1 MKYTYYHKING
12 VTVAE
17 IEGHAEVERDGSFTV
32 YMHDIL
38 TDQECL
44 ADDYF
49 RPLIERF
56 LQTEYAGELGEAE
69 QAAVIGFWM
78 HDRETSKAAE

>member
-38 TDQECL
+38 SDQECL

-56 LQTEYAGELGEAE
+56 LQTEYADEWLRERQDRNHDMERERGMEL
-69 QAAVIGFWM
+69 
-78 HDRETSKAAE
+78 